1 MFFFFLFSINSIKAL
16 IRKTI
21 MEMAVQE
28 VVVVAAI
35 LMNHTDESFG
45 YYDSNDVGRKC
56 FFKRRK

>member
-1 MFFFFLFSINSIKAL
+1 
-16 IRKTI
+16 
-21 MEMAVQE
+21 MAVQE